1 MAWYDIL
8 TEDELAELE
17 SLLDSDSGGVEIDM
31 PLIEDEDAW
40 AFAEQD

>member
-17 SLLDSDSGGVEIDM
+17 SLLDSDSGGVEIEA
-31 PLIEDEDAW
+31 PLFEDEDAW